1 MIRKRLLLSSSNCLA
16 DSVIVKLF
24 NTAILLF
31 IFPLFPF
38 FVILISFPF
47 HISILK
53 VLFYIIGWLA
63 SPLLLLTA
71 ILLIGLKY
79 DHYSDD
85 GDDDEAEDDDIRQ
98 EPTFFTFKLVMS
110 SLCNHLPLQV

>member
-1 MIRKRLLLSSSNCLA
+1 M
-16 DSVIVKLF
+16 
-24 NTAILLF
+24 
-31 IFPLFPF
+31 
-38 FVILISFPF
+38 
-47 HISILK
+47 K

-85 GDDDEAEDDDIRQ
+85 VDDDEAEDDDDRQ
-98 EPTFFTFKLVMS
+98 EPTFFTFKLFMS
-110 SLCNHLPLQV
+110 SLCNRRFKYI